1 MWFVPPDIDN
11 RVMVIFV
18 NGDPEKGYWI
28 GCIPEWPNMH
38 MVPGISSGSWH
49 GEGPEPLVEYNDR
62 EDGSKGTEST
72 FYKRAKTIHDYQNQ
86 VWARQGLLKDP
97 DRGPGISSAFRETPS
112 RVFGISTPGPEIDV
126 AAGAVD
132 DEGVDIPP
140 TDTRVKAR
148 QGGHQFVMDDGTYD
162 GKSQLVRLRT
172 SNGNMLLMN
181 DSAGFIYMINS
192 AGTAWF
198 EMDKTGNVRIYSG
211 GKFEVH
217 GQSGITLETPGPLNL
232 SGSTVSIVAKSSLS
246 MSGSSASLNGMSS
259 CSVGSMGT
267 TSLSGM
273 QVGVKAL
280 MCATV
285 SGMMGVS
292 ISGAC
297 VTLNCKPPSP
307 PSPSQPGQA
316 VEGPTKEPYTG
327 HISGPTNSPAG
338 SASYGAA
345 SGVNDGIAGKYGA
358 AGSFGASPNSPGY
371 YGVYT
376 NANGP
381 IKFNPGFQGGF
392 LGTAANQGQTASL
405 NQFDRNS
412 VLYTNVNIRLPLA
425 TNGFAVNTRD
435 PEVAAVAGL
444 RPGEKQNNP
453 GDLIG
458 ILDDPFAMGQANG
471 LNVYATPEDG
481 IAALSLELDL
491 IQAGGYTKVSDVI
504 QQYVARK
511 GKVI

>member
-1 MWFVPPDIDN
+1 
-11 RVMVIFV
+11 
-18 NGDPEKGYWI
+18 
-28 GCIPEWPNMH
+28 
-38 MVPGISSGSWH
+38 
-49 GEGPEPLVEYNDR
+49 
-62 EDGSKGTEST
+62 
-72 FYKRAKTIHDYQNQ
+72 
-86 VWARQGLLKDP
+86 
-97 DRGPGISSAFRETPS
+97 
-112 RVFGISTPGPEIDV
+112 
-126 AAGAVD
+126 
-132 DEGVDIPP
+132 
-140 TDTRVKAR
+140 
-148 QGGHQFVMDDGTYD
+148 
-162 GKSQLVRLRT
+162 
-172 SNGNMLLMN
+172 
-181 DSAGFIYMINS
+181 
-192 AGTAWF
+192 
-198 EMDKTGNVRIYSG
+198 
-211 GKFEVH
+211 
-217 GQSGITLETPGPLNL
+217 
-232 SGSTVSIVAKSSLS
+232 
-246 MSGSSASLNGMSS
+246 
-259 CSVGSMGT
+259 
-267 TSLSGM
+267 
-273 QVGVKAL
+273 
-280 MCATV
+280 
-285 SGMMGVS
+285 
-292 ISGAC
+292 
-297 VTLNCKPPSP
+297 
-307 PSPSQPGQA
+307 

-345 SGVNDGIAGKYGA
+345 SGVNDGVAGKYGA
-358 AGSFGASPNSPGY
+358 AGSFGASPHSPGY

-392 LGTAANQGQTASL
+392 SGTAANQGQTALL

-412 VLYTNVNIRLPLA
+412 VLYTNVNIKLPLA